1 VAVTA
6 GSADKLARC
15 AELGADVLVNYRE
28 QDFVEV
34 VRDATSGRGADVVL
48 DNMGAK
54 YLARNV
60 SVLAVGGRLCVI
72 GMQGGAVGELDLGA
86 LMRARASV
94 RATSLRARPLEDK
107 ARIVRAVVEQ
117 AWPLVESG
125 SIVPVVDRVLPMRD
139 AAEAHRV
146 VESGAHVGK
155 VLLSVDA

>member
-1 VAVTA
+1 
-6 GSADKLARC
+6 
-15 AELGADVLVNYRE
+15 
-28 QDFVEV
+28 
-34 VRDATSGRGADVVL
+34 
-48 DNMGAK
+48 
-54 YLARNV
+54 
-60 SVLAVGGRLCVI
+60 
-72 GMQGGAVGELDLGA
+72 
-86 LMRARASV
+86 MRARASV